1 MPVIRSISDM
11 RNKSREIERICRR
24 TGEPVFIT
32 RNGESDLVVM
42 SSAAYERDHAR
53 LELYEKLDEA
63 ERSAARGD
71 RGITVAEARRRLLT
85 R

>member
-42 SSAAYERDHAR
+42 SSAAYERHQAR
-53 LELYEKLDEA
+53 LELYEKLEEA
-63 ERSAARGD
+63 ERSAAQGD
-71 RGITVAEARRRLLT
+71 RGITVAEARRRLLG